1 MEEQPKD
8 RAQERQYNHHGEDRQ
23 STQHTTCLK
32 NDQSHFQ
39 RQHQETQTKKTGW
52 AIRKSIKKV
61 NISEEEGERNPHLS
75 HTVPISHP
83 PNNNGNRH
91 ASNTNAKQKSSQKL
105 YTTVPKVSSKG
116 LALNKN
122 MDFKNDKE
130 KALDLNHHES
140 QPLDKKDSLL
150 LQNGVVN
157 CGLITNGYSSKDND
171 GSGSEGGYTTPKKRK
186 ARCNNAKNTDNVM
199 REKEK
204 DMQQGNTTQEHVAFN
219 METTEKGVTSR
230 LDGFRAANKVEAQ
243 STARR
248 AVVSE
253 ASMGESQR
261 KNSDGKT
268 AGTFGKKTEERHK
281 AKLSSPSKEDS
292 WTLFKPPPVFPVDN
306 SSAKIVPKISYASKV
321 KENLN
326 KVAQGGGEALPP
338 PVRLSQVP
346 MSAMKT
352 ITSAS
357 FTNGPVSGNGNGC
370 ASVGTFFAPAAS
382 SIPPTPSISSG
393 ENVASPLESN
403 CSSTTS
409 PVDGEAYELR
419 KCTLLIYP
427 LNMQPVLPSAR
438 HLDPPA
444 AQTNQKAL
452 GDIFQ
457 NQWGL
462 SFINDPNLG
471 PEGGGGG
478 QVPAADKTTVVT
490 PQSECQ
496 AAAAK
501 AAQPCFD
508 VSPSFL
514 EPGTLAQDP
523 EKRTC
528 APCNASNACFPACV
542 MSEEDIKLQPCSQ
555 QKTTVEA
562 KGAGSA
568 VSAAGKDNGAK
579 PAQGQLTTVL
589 FGSSKQQA
597 PTKDIGRSCSWGFFD
612 IKAAVT
618 YHTKEMEFLF
628 SLQKQD
634 PKRVVVYD
642 ETKDGPDQ

>member
-1 MEEQPKD
+1 MEDQPRD
-8 RAQERQYNHHGEDRQ
+8 RAQDRHYQHRGEDRH
-23 STQHTTCLK
+23 STHRTAALK

-39 RQHQETQTKKTGW
+39 RQHQETQTKKTGN
-52 AIRKSIKKV
+52 KKV
-61 NISEEEGERNPHLS
+61 NISDVEGEKNTHLS
-75 HTVPISHP
+75 DTVGMSHP
-83 PNNNGNRH
+83 PNSNGNRYISS
-91 ASNTNAKQKSSQKL
+91 ANVKQKSMQKL

-116 LALNKN
+116 LDHKKN
-122 MDFKNDKE
+122 MDLKND
-130 KALDLNHHES
+130 KALDLNHHEG

-186 ARCNNAKNTDNVM
+186 ARCNNTKNTDNVIKD
-199 REKEK
+199 KEK
-204 DMQQGNTTQEHVAFN
+204 DMQQGDTTQESGEFDF
-219 METTEKGVTSR
+219 ETTEKGVTSR
-230 LDGFRAANKVEAQ
+230 LDGFRATHKVEAQ
-243 STARR
+243 SAARR
-248 AVVSE
+248 AAVPE
-253 ASMGESQR
+253 ASVGESQR
-261 KNSDGKT
+261 KSSDGKT
-268 AGTFGKKTEERHK
+268 AGTFGKKSEERHK

-338 PVRLSQVP
+338 PIRLSQVP

-352 ITSAS
+352 ITSSS

-370 ASVGTFFAPAAS
+370 PSVGTFFAPAAS
-382 SIPPTPSISSG
+382 SIPPAPSIPSG

-409 PVDGEAYELR
+409 PVDGEAYDLR

-452 GDIFQ
+452 GEIFQ

-462 SFINDPNLG
+462 SFINEPNLG
-471 PEGGGGG
+471 PDGGSG
-478 QVPAADKTTVVT
+478 QVSAEDKTTVVT
-490 PQSECQ
+490 PQIERQ
-496 AAAAK
+496 ASSAK
-501 AAQPCFD
+501 VAQPCFD
-508 VSPSFL
+508 ITPSFL

-528 APCNASNACFPACV
+528 APCNVSNACFPACV
-542 MSEEDIKLQPCSQ
+542 TSDEENKLQPCGQ
-555 QKTTVEA
+555 EKTKPEA

-568 VSAAGKDNGAK
+568 VPAPGKDNGAK
-579 PAQGQLTTVL
+579 PAQGQLTTLL
-589 FGSSKQQA
+589 FGSSKEQA
-597 PTKDIGRSCSWGFFD
+597 HSKDIGRRSCWGPFD

-618 YHTKEMEFLF
+618 YHTKEMESIFN
-628 SLQKQD
+628 LQKQD

>member
-8 RAQERQYNHHGEDRQ
+8 RAQERQYHHHGEDRQ
-23 STQHTTCLK
+23 STQHPTCLK
-32 NDQSHFQ
+32 HDQSHFQ

-52 AIRKSIKKV
+52 AIRRSIKKV
-61 NISEEEGERNPHLS
+61 NISEEEGEKNPHLS
-75 HTVPISHP
+75 DTVGMSHP
-83 PNNNGNRH
+83 PNSNGNRH
-91 ASNTNAKQKSSQKL
+91 TSNANVKQKSTQKL

-116 LALNKN
+116 LEHKKN
-122 MDFKNDKE
+122 MDLKNDKE
-130 KALDLNHHES
+130 RALDLIHHEG
-140 QPLDKKDSLL
+140 QPMDKKDSVL

-186 ARCNNAKNTDNVM
+186 ARCNNAKNTDIVI

-204 DMQQGNTTQEHVAFN
+204 DMQQGNTTHEHGAFN
-219 METTEKGVTSR
+219 LETTEKRVTSR
-230 LDGFRAANKVEAQ
+230 LDGFRAAHKVEAQ
-243 STARR
+243 SAARR
-248 AVVSE
+248 AVASE

-261 KNSDGKT
+261 KNSDGKIV
-268 AGTFGKKTEERHK
+268 GTFGKKTEERHK
-281 AKLSSPSKEDS
+281 AKLSSASKEDS

-370 ASVGTFFAPAAS
+370 PSVGTFFAPAAS
-382 SIPPTPSISSG
+382 SIQLAPSIPSG

-419 KCTLLIYP
+419 KFTLIYP

-462 SFINDPNLG
+462 SFINEPNLG
-471 PEGGGGG
+471 SEGGGG
-478 QVPAADKTTVVT
+478 QVPAEDKTTGVT
-490 PQSECQ
+490 SQSECQ
-496 AAAAK
+496 AVAAK
-501 AAQPCFD
+501 AARPCFD
-508 VSPSFL
+508 NSPSFL
-514 EPGTLAQDP
+514 EPGTLAPDP

-528 APCNASNACFPACV
+528 APCNVSSACSPACV
-542 MSEEDIKLQPCSQ
+542 MSEEENKLQPCGQ
-555 QKTTVEA
+555 EKTKVEA

-568 VSAAGKDNGAK
+568 VLAPSKDNGAK

-597 PTKDIGRSCSWGFFD
+597 HSKDIGRRCSWGSFD
-612 IKAAVT
+612 IKDAVT
-618 YHTKEMEFLF
+618 YHTKEMEFIF
-628 SLQKQD
+628 NLQKQD

>member
-8 RAQERQYNHHGEDRQ
+8 RAQDRQYHHHGEDRN
-23 STQHTTCLK
+23 SIQHPTCLK
-32 NDQSHFQ
+32 HDQSHFQ
-39 RQHQETQTKKTGW
+39 RQHQETQTKKTGN
-52 AIRKSIKKV
+52 KKV
-61 NISEEEGERNPHLS
+61 NISEEEGEKNPHLS
-75 HTVPISHP
+75 DTVGMSHP
-83 PNNNGNRH
+83 PNSNGNRH
-91 ASNTNAKQKSSQKL
+91 TSSTNVKQKSTQKL
-105 YTTVPKVSSKG
+105 YTPVPKVSSKG
-116 LALNKN
+116 VDHKKN
-122 MDFKNDKE
+122 MDLKNDKE
-130 KALDLNHHES
+130 KALDLNHHEGQS
-140 QPLDKKDSLL
+140 LDKKDSVL

-186 ARCNNAKNTDNVM
+186 ARCNNAKNTDNVI

-204 DMQQGNTTQEHVAFN
+204 DMQQGNTTQEHGPFN
-219 METTEKGVTSR
+219 LEMTEKGVTSR
-230 LDGFRAANKVEAQ
+230 LDGFRATHKVEAQ
-243 STARR
+243 SAARR
-248 AVVSE
+248 AAAPE
-253 ASMGESQR
+253 ASVGESQR

-268 AGTFGKKTEERHK
+268 VSTFGKKTEERHK
-281 AKLSSPSKEDS
+281 AKHSSPSKEDS

-326 KVAQGGGEALPP
+326 KVAQGAGEALPP

-370 ASVGTFFAPAAS
+370 PVGTFFAPAAS
-382 SIPPTPSISSG
+382 SIPPAPSIPSG

-462 SFINDPNLG
+462 SFINEPNLG
-471 PEGGGGG
+471 PEGGSG
-478 QVPAADKTTVVT
+478 QVPAEDKTTVVP

-508 VSPSFL
+508 VGPSFL
-514 EPGTLAQDP
+514 EPGTLAPEP

-528 APCNASNACFPACV
+528 APCGVSNACSPACATG
-542 MSEEDIKLQPCSQ
+542 EEETKPQP
-555 QKTTVEA
+555 KAEG

-568 VSAAGKDNGAK
+568 ASAPSKDNGAK
-579 PAQGQLTTVL
+579 PAQGQLTTLL
-589 FGSSKQQA
+589 FGSSKEQA
-597 PTKDIGRSCSWGFFD
+597 HPKDFGRRCSWGSFD

-618 YHTKEMEFLF
+618 YHTKEMEFIF
-628 SLQKQD
+628 NLQKQD

>member
-1 MEEQPKD
+1 MEEQPRD
-8 RAQERQYNHHGEDRQ
+8 RAQERQYHHHGGDRH
-23 STQHTTCLK
+23 TIQHTTCLK
-32 NDQSHFQ
+32 HDQSHFQ

-61 NISEEEGERNPHLS
+61 NIRQEEWENNLHLS
-75 HTVPISHP
+75 DTVGMSHA
-83 PNNNGNRH
+83 PNSHCNRH
-91 ASNTNAKQKSSQKL
+91 TSHANVKQKSTQKL

-116 LALNKN
+116 LDLKKN
-122 MDFKNDKE
+122 MDLKIDKE
-130 KALDLNHHES
+130 KVLELNHHEGHS
-140 QPLDKKDSLL
+140 MNKNDPVL

-157 CGLITNGYSSKDND
+157 CGLITNGYYSKDND

-186 ARCNNAKNTDNVM
+186 ARCNNAKNTDNAL
-199 REKEK
+199 RDEEK
-204 DMQQGNTTQEHVAFN
+204 DMQQGSSTQEHGAFN
-219 METTEKGVTSR
+219 LETTEKGMTSR
-230 LDGFRAANKVEAQ
+230 LDGFRAGHKAEAQ
-243 STARR
+243 SAARR

-253 ASMGESQR
+253 ASLGEAQR
-261 KNSDGKT
+261 KNSDGKIV
-268 AGTFGKKTEERHK
+268 GNFGKKTEERHK

-370 ASVGTFFAPAAS
+370 PSVGTFFAPAAS
-382 SIPPTPSISSG
+382 SIPPAPYFPSG
-393 ENVASPLESN
+393 ENVACPLESN

-409 PVDGEAYELR
+409 PVDGEPYELR
-419 KCTLLIYP
+419 KTLLIYP

-444 AQTNQKAL
+444 AQTNQNAL

-462 SFINDPNLG
+462 SFINEPNLG
-471 PEGGGGG
+471 PEGSGGK
-478 QVPAADKTTVVT
+478 VPAEDKTSVVP
-490 PQSECQ
+490 PQSKCQ
-496 AAAAK
+496 T

-508 VSPSFL
+508 VGPSFFEL
-514 EPGTLAQDP
+514 GTLAQDP
-523 EKRTC
+523 KRRTC
-528 APCNASNACFPACV
+528 APCSVSEAFSPARGT
-542 MSEEDIKLQPCSQ
+542 SEEENQLQPCGQ
-555 QKTTVEA
+555 EKTQVEA
-562 KGAGSA
+562 KGAGFA
-568 VSAAGKDNGAK
+568 VLPPSKDNGAK

-589 FGSSKQQA
+589 FGSSKHL
-597 PTKDIGRSCSWGFFD
+597 THSKDIGRRCSWASFD

-618 YHTKEMEFLF
+618 YHTKEMELIFN
-628 SLQKQD
+628 LQKQD
-634 PKRVVVYD
+634 PKRVVSYD

>member
-1 MEEQPKD
+1 MLFLLSG
-8 RAQERQYNHHGEDRQ
+8 N
-23 STQHTTCLK
+23 
-32 NDQSHFQ
+32 
-39 RQHQETQTKKTGW
+39 
-52 AIRKSIKKV
+52 KKV
-61 NISEEEGERNPHLS
+61 NISEEEGERSPHLS
-75 HTVPISHP
+75 DTVGMSHP
-83 PNNNGNRH
+83 PNSNGNRTT
-91 ASNTNAKQKSSQKL
+91 SNANVKQKSTQKL
-105 YTTVPKVSSKG
+105 YTAVPKVSCKG
-116 LALNKN
+116 LDQKKN
-122 MDFKNDKE
+122 MDLKNDKD
-130 KALDLNHHES
+130 KALDLNHHEGPS
-140 QPLDKKDSLL
+140 LDKKDSMF
-150 LQNGVVN
+150 QNGVIN

-186 ARCNNAKNTDNVM
+186 ARCNNPKNTDNVI

-204 DMQQGNTTQEHVAFN
+204 DMQQNNTTQEHGAFN
-219 METTEKGVTSR
+219 LETTEKGVTSR
-230 LDGFRAANKVEAQ
+230 LDGFRAAHKVEAP
-243 STARR
+243 SAGRR

-253 ASMGESQR
+253 TSMGESQR

-268 AGTFGKKTEERHK
+268 VGTFGKKSEERHK
-281 AKLSSPSKEDS
+281 SKLSSPSKEDS

-338 PVRLSQVP
+338 PIRLSQVP

-370 ASVGTFFAPAAS
+370 PVGTFFAPAAS
-382 SIPPTPSISSG
+382 SIPPPVSTPSG

-403 CSSTTS
+403 CSSATS

-462 SFINDPNLG
+462 SFINEPNLG
-471 PEGGGGG
+471 PEGGSG
-478 QVPAADKTTVVT
+478 QVPAEDKTTMVT
-490 PQSECQ
+490 PQSEGQ
-496 AAAAK
+496 AP
-501 AAQPCFD
+501 QPCFD
-508 VSPSFL
+508 VNPSFL

-528 APCNASNACFPACV
+528 APCNVSNAYSPVCD
-542 MSEEDIKLQPCSQ
+542 MSEEESKLQPCGQ
-555 QKTTVEA
+555 EKTKAEG
-562 KGAGSA
+562 KGGSA
-568 VSAAGKDNGAK
+568 VATPSKDNSVK
-579 PAQGQLTTVL
+579 PAQGQLTTLL
-589 FGSSKQQA
+589 FGSSKEQA
-597 PTKDIGRSCSWGFFD
+597 HSKDIGRRCSWGSFD

-618 YHTKEMEFLF
+618 YHTKGNFCFVL
-628 SLQKQD
+628 SN
-634 PKRVVVYD
+634 
-642 ETKDGPDQ
+642 

>member
-8 RAQERQYNHHGEDRQ
+8 RAQDRQYHHHGEDR
-23 STQHTTCLK
+23 SSIQHTTCLK

-39 RQHQETQTKKTGW
+39 RQHQETQTKKTGN
-52 AIRKSIKKV
+52 KKV
-61 NISEEEGERNPHLS
+61 NISDEEGEKNTHLS
-75 HTVPISHP
+75 DIVGMSHP
-83 PNNNGNRH
+83 PNSNGNRH
-91 ASNTNAKQKSSQKL
+91 ISNTNVKQKSTQKL
-105 YTTVPKVSSKG
+105 YATVPKVSSKG
-116 LALNKN
+116 LDHKKN
-122 MDFKNDKE
+122 MDLKNDKE
-130 KALDLNHHES
+130 KSLDLNHHEG
-140 QPLDKKDSLL
+140 QPLDKKDSVL

-186 ARCNNAKNTDNVM
+186 ARCNNTKNTDNVI
-199 REKEK
+199 RDKEK
-204 DMQQGNTTQEHVAFN
+204 DMQQGNTTQEPGGYNLEA
-219 METTEKGVTSR
+219 TEKGVTSR
-230 LDGFRAANKVEAQ
+230 LDGFRAAHKVE
-243 STARR
+243 TARR
-248 AVVSE
+248 AVASE

-261 KNSDGKT
+261 KSSDGKT
-268 AGTFGKKTEERHK
+268 VGTFGKKTEERHK

-370 ASVGTFFAPAAS
+370 PSVGTFFAPAAS
-382 SIPPTPSISSG
+382 SIPPAPSIPSG

-462 SFINDPNLG
+462 SFINEPNLG
-471 PEGGGGG
+471 PEGGSG
-478 QVPAADKTTVVT
+478 QVPTEEKTTVVT

-501 AAQPCFD
+501 AAQPSFD

-514 EPGTLAQDP
+514 EPGTLAQDA

-528 APCNASNACFPACV
+528 APCSVSNACSPACV
-542 MSEEDIKLQPCSQ
+542 MSEEENKLQPSGQ
-555 QKTTVEA
+555 EKAKVEA
-562 KGAGSA
+562 KGAGLAASA
-568 VSAAGKDNGAK
+568 PSKDNGAK
-579 PAQGQLTTVL
+579 PAQGQLTTLL
-589 FGSSKQQA
+589 FGSSKEQA
-597 PTKDIGRSCSWGFFD
+597 HSKDIGRRCSWGSFD
-612 IKAAVT
+612 VKAAVT
-618 YHTKEMEFLF
+618 YHTKEMEYIFN
-628 SLQKQD
+628 LQKQD

>member
-8 RAQERQYNHHGEDRQ
+8 RAQERQHHHHGEDKH
-23 STQHTTCLK
+23 SSQHTTCLK
-32 NDQSHFQ
+32 HDQSHFQ

-52 AIRKSIKKV
+52 AIRKSNKKV
-61 NISEEEGERNPHLS
+61 NISEEEGEKNPHLS
-75 HTVPISHP
+75 DTVGMSHH
-83 PNNNGNRH
+83 PNSNGNRH
-91 ASNTNAKQKSSQKL
+91 TSNTNVKQKSTQKL
-105 YTTVPKVSSKG
+105 YTTVQKVSSKG
-116 LALNKN
+116 LDHKN
-122 MDFKNDKE
+122 MDLKHDKE
-130 KALDLNHHES
+130 KALDLNYYEGAL
-140 QPLDKKDSLL
+140 LDKKDSML

-186 ARCNNAKNTDNVM
+186 ARCNNGKNTDYVI
-199 REKEK
+199 RVKEK
-204 DMQQGNTTQEHVAFN
+204 DTQQGNTTQEHGAFILD
-219 METTEKGVTSR
+219 TTVKGVTSR
-230 LDGFRAANKVEAQ
+230 LDGIRVAHKVDAQ
-243 STARR
+243 SAARR
-248 AVVSE
+248 AVASE

-268 AGTFGKKTEERHK
+268 VGTFGKKTEERHK

-326 KVAQGGGEALPP
+326 KVAQGGGEALLP

-357 FTNGPVSGNGNGC
+357 FTNGPVSGNGNNC
-370 ASVGTFFAPAAS
+370 PSVGTFFAPAAS
-382 SIPPTPSISSG
+382 SIQTAPSIPSG

-409 PVDGEAYELR
+409 PVDDAYELR

-462 SFINDPNLG
+462 SFINEPNLG
-471 PEGGGGG
+471 PEGGGG
-478 QVPAADKTTVVT
+478 QVPTEDKSTVVT

-496 AAAAK
+496 AVAAK

-514 EPGTLAQDP
+514 EPGTLAQDH

-528 APCNASNACFPACV
+528 APCDVSNTCSPACL
-542 MSEEDIKLQPCSQ
+542 MSEEENKLQPCGQ
-555 QKTTVEA
+555 EQTKVEA

-568 VSAAGKDNGAK
+568 VLAPSKDNGAK
-579 PAQGQLTTVL
+579 PAQGHVTTVL

-597 PTKDIGRSCSWGFFD
+597 HSKDIGRRCSWTFD

-618 YHTKEMEFLF
+618 YHTKEMELIFN
-628 SLQKQD
+628 LQKQD

>member
-1 MEEQPKD
+1 MEEQPRD
-8 RAQERQYNHHGEDRQ
+8 RAHERQYHHRGEDRRPVQ
-23 STQHTTCLK
+23 RTTCLK
-32 NDQSHFQ
+32 HDQSHFQ
-39 RQHQETQTKKTGW
+39 RQHQETQTKKTGN
-52 AIRKSIKKV
+52 KKV
-61 NISEEEGERNPHLS
+61 NPCEEEREKNPHVS
-75 HTVPISHP
+75 DTVGMSHP
-83 PNNNGNRH
+83 PNSSCTRH
-91 ASNTNAKQKSSQKL
+91 TSNANVKQKSTQKL
-105 YTTVPKVSSKG
+105 YTTVPKG
-116 LALNKN
+116 LDLKKN
-122 MDFKNDKE
+122 MDLKNDKE

-140 QPLDKKDSLL
+140 HPMDKKDSVL

-186 ARCNNAKNTDNVM
+186 ARCNNAKNTDNVI
-199 REKEK
+199 RDKER
-204 DMQQGNTTQEHVAFN
+204 DMQQGSSPQEHGAFN
-219 METTEKGVTSR
+219 LETTEKGVTSR
-230 LDGFRAANKVEAQ
+230 LDGFRAAHKGEAQ
-243 STARR
+243 SAARR

-261 KNSDGKT
+261 KNSDGKIV
-268 AGTFGKKTEERHK
+268 GTFGKKTEERHK

-370 ASVGTFFAPAAS
+370 PSVGTFFAPAAS
-382 SIPPTPSISSG
+382 SLPSPPSFPSG
-393 ENVASPLESN
+393 ENVASPLESS

-419 KCTLLIYP
+419 KTLLIYP

-462 SFINDPNLG
+462 SFINEPNMG
-471 PEGGGGG
+471 PDGGGGKL
-478 QVPAADKTTVVT
+478 PAEDT
-490 PQSECQ
+490 PQSQCQ
-496 AAAAK
+496 AVSAK

-508 VSPSFL
+508 IGPSFL
-514 EPGTLAQDP
+514 ELGTFGQDP

-528 APCNASNACFPACV
+528 APCNVSIARSPACV
-542 MSEEDIKLQPCSQ
+542 ASEEENKRQPCGQ
-555 QKTTVEA
+555 EKTKAEA
-562 KGAGSA
+562 KGAC
-568 VSAAGKDNGAK
+568 SAAMAPSKDAGAK
-579 PAQGQLTTVL
+579 PAQGQPTTVL
-589 FGSSKQQA
+589 FGSVKQQA
-597 PTKDIGRSCSWGFFD
+597 HTKDIGRRCSSDSFD

-618 YHTKEMEFLF
+618 YHTKEMEFIF
-628 SLQKQD
+628 NLQKQD

-642 ETKDGPDQ
+642 ETKDGPEQ

>member
-8 RAQERQYNHHGEDRQ
+8 RAQDRQYQHHGEDR
-23 STQHTTCLK
+23 SSIQHTTCLK

-39 RQHQETQTKKTGW
+39 RQHQETQTKKTGN
-52 AIRKSIKKV
+52 KKV
-61 NISEEEGERNPHLS
+61 NISEEEGDKNPHLS
-75 HTVPISHP
+75 DTVGMSYP
-83 PNNNGNRH
+83 PNSNGNRH
-91 ASNTNAKQKSSQKL
+91 TSNTNAKQRSSQKL

-116 LALNKN
+116 LDHKKN
-122 MDFKNDKE
+122 MDLKNDKDKD
-130 KALDLNHHES
+130 KALEFNHHEG
-140 QPLDKKDSLL
+140 QPLDKKGSVL

-186 ARCNNAKNTDNVM
+186 ARCNNTKNSDNVI

-204 DMQQGNTTQEHVAFN
+204 EMQPGNTTQDHGAFN
-219 METTEKGVTSR
+219 LETVEKGVTSR
-230 LDGFRAANKVEAQ
+230 LDGFKAANKVEAQ
-243 STARR
+243 SSARR
-248 AVVSE
+248 TAASE
-253 ASMGESQR
+253 ASMSESQR

-268 AGTFGKKTEERHK
+268 VGTFGKKTEDRHK

-370 ASVGTFFAPAAS
+370 PSVGTFFAPAAS
-382 SIPPTPSISSG
+382 SIPPAPSIPSG

-403 CSSTTS
+403 CSSAIS
-409 PVDGEAYELR
+409 PVDGEAFELR
-419 KCTLLIYP
+419 KCALLIYP

-462 SFINDPNLG
+462 SFINEPNLG
-471 PEGGGGG
+471 AEGGCG
-478 QVPAADKTTVVT
+478 QVPTEDKSTVVT
-490 PQSECQ
+490 LQSECQ
-496 AAAAK
+496 AGTAK

-528 APCNASNACFPACV
+528 APCNVSNVCSPACV
-542 MSEEDIKLQPCSQ
+542 MSEEENKLPPCGQ
-555 QKTTVEA
+555 EKAKVEG
-562 KGAGSA
+562 KGAGSSGLA
-568 VSAAGKDNGAK
+568 PSKDNGAK
-579 PAQGQLTTVL
+579 PAQGQLTTLL
-589 FGSSKQQA
+589 FGSSKEPA
-597 PTKDIGRSCSWGFFD
+597 HPKDIGRRCSLGSFD
-612 IKAAVT
+612 VKAAVT
-618 YHTKEMEFLF
+618 YHTKEMESIFN
-628 SLQKQD
+628 LQKQD

>member
-8 RAQERQYNHHGEDRQ
+8 RAQDKQYHHHGEDRH
-23 STQHTTCLK
+23 SIQHPTCLK
-32 NDQSHFQ
+32 HDQSHIQ
-39 RQHQETQTKKTGW
+39 RQHQETHTKKTGN
-52 AIRKSIKKV
+52 KK
-61 NISEEEGERNPHLS
+61 ITASDEEGEKNS
-75 HTVPISHP
+75 HQSDTVGMSQRT
-83 PNNNGNRH
+83 NSNGNRH
-91 ASNTNAKQKSSQKL
+91 TSNATVKQKSSQKL
-105 YTTVPKVSSKG
+105 YMTVPKVSSK
-116 LALNKN
+116 ASDHKKI
-122 MDFKNDKE
+122 MDLKND
-130 KALDLNHHES
+130 KALDLNHDDQS
-140 QPLDKKDSLL
+140 MDKKDYVF
-150 LQNGVVN
+150 LQNGIVN
-157 CGLITNGYSSKDND
+157 CGIITNGYSSKDNE

-186 ARCNNAKNTDNVM
+186 ARCNNVKNTVNVM
-199 REKEK
+199 REKQK
-204 DMQQGNTTQEHVAFN
+204 DLQQGNSMQEPGAFSLEMN
-219 METTEKGVTSR
+219 EKGAASR
-230 LDGFRAANKVEAQ
+230 LDACRAGHKVEAPP
-243 STARR
+243 TTRR
-248 AVVSE
+248 AVSSDTLV
-253 ASMGESQR
+253 GESQR
-261 KNSDGKT
+261 KNSDGKLV
-268 AGTFGKKTEERHK
+268 GTFGKKTEEKHK

-370 ASVGTFFAPAAS
+370 PSVGTFFTPAAS
-382 SIPPTPSISSG
+382 SIPPAPSIPGG

-403 CSSTTS
+403 CSSMSS

-444 AQTNQKAL
+444 AQTNQKVL

-462 SFINDPNLG
+462 SFINEPSLG
-471 PEGGGGG
+471 PDGGSG
-478 QVPAADKTTVVT
+478 QVPAADNTTVST

-496 AAAAK
+496 
-501 AAQPCFD
+501 PCFENSSS
-508 VSPSFL
+508 VSDPAVM
-514 EPGTLAQDP
+514 AQEA
-523 EKRTC
+523 EKRTRVSC
-528 APCNASNACFPACV
+528 DACVTCSPACV
-542 MSEEDIKLQPCSQ
+542 SDEESKLQLCGQ
-555 QKTTVEA
+555 EKTKEET
-562 KGAGSA
+562 KSAGSA
-568 VSAAGKDNGAK
+568 VGLGKDNGAK
-579 PAQGQLTTVL
+579 CAQGPVTTVL
-589 FGSSKQQA
+589 FGSSKEPA
-597 PTKDIGRSCSWGFFD
+597 HFKDTGRRCSWGSFD

-618 YHTKEMEFLF
+618 YHTKEMEFIF
-628 SLQKQD
+628 NLQKQD

>member
-1 MEEQPKD
+1 MFPLS
-8 RAQERQYNHHGEDRQ
+8 G
-23 STQHTTCLK
+23 T
-32 NDQSHFQ
+32 
-39 RQHQETQTKKTGW
+39 
-52 AIRKSIKKV
+52 KKV
-61 NISEEEGERNPHLS
+61 NISEEEGEKSPHLS
-75 HTVPISHP
+75 DTVCMSHP
-83 PNNNGNRH
+83 PNSNGNRH
-91 ASNTNAKQKSSQKL
+91 ASNTNVKQRSTQKL

-116 LALNKN
+116 LDHKKN
-122 MDFKNDKE
+122 MDLKNDKE
-130 KALDLNHHES
+130 KALDLNHHEG
-140 QPLDKKDSLL
+140 QALDKKDSVL
-150 LQNGVVN
+150 LQNGIVN

-186 ARCNNAKNTDNVM
+186 ARCNNPKNTDNVL

-204 DMQQGNTTQEHVAFN
+204 DMQQGNTTQEHGAFN
-219 METTEKGVTSR
+219 LEMTEKGVTSR
-230 LDGFRAANKVEAQ
+230 LDGFRAAHKVEAQ
-243 STARR
+243 SAGRR

-253 ASMGESQR
+253 TSMGESQR

-268 AGTFGKKTEERHK
+268 VGTFGKKSEERHK
-281 AKLSSPSKEDS
+281 SKLSSPSKEDS

-370 ASVGTFFAPAAS
+370 PVGTFFAPAAS
-382 SIPPTPSISSG
+382 SIPPPQSTPSG

-403 CSSTTS
+403 CSSATS

-462 SFINDPNLG
+462 SFINEPNLG
-471 PEGGGGG
+471 PEGGSGL
-478 QVPAADKTTVVT
+478 VPAEDKTTVVT
-490 PQSECQ
+490 PQSECR
-496 AAAAK
+496 AVAAK

-508 VSPSFL
+508 VNPSFL
-514 EPGTLAQDP
+514 EPGILAQDP

-528 APCNASNACFPACV
+528 APCHVSNACSTACV
-542 MSEEDIKLQPCSQ
+542 MSEEESKLQPCGQ
-555 QKTTVEA
+555 EKTKAEG

-568 VSAAGKDNGAK
+568 VSAPSKDNGVK
-579 PAQGQLTTVL
+579 TAQGQLTTLL
-589 FGSSKQQA
+589 FGSSK
-597 PTKDIGRSCSWGFFD
+597 DIGRRCSWGSFD

-618 YHTKEMEFLF
+618 YHTKGNFCFFYQMNVCNIF
-628 SLQKQD
+628 SCN
-634 PKRVVVYD
+634 PYD
-642 ETKDGPDQ
+642 LIPG

>member
-1 MEEQPKD
+1 MEEQPRD
-8 RAQERQYNHHGEDRQ
+8 RAQERQYHHHGEDRR
-23 STQHTTCLK
+23 STQHTTSLK
-32 NDQSHFQ
+32 HDQSHFQ
-39 RQHQETQTKKTGW
+39 RQHQETQTKKTG
-52 AIRKSIKKV
+52 STKV
-61 NISEEEGERNPHLS
+61 NICEEAGEKNPHLS
-75 HTVPISHP
+75 DTVGMSQP
-83 PNNNGNRH
+83 PNSNCNRH
-91 ASNTNAKQKSSQKL
+91 TSNANVKQKSTQKL
-105 YTTVPKVSSKG
+105 YTTVPKVSGKG
-116 LALNKN
+116 LDFKKN
-122 MDFKNDKE
+122 MDLKHDMD
-130 KALDLNHHES
+130 KALDLNHHEG
-140 QPLDKKDSLL
+140 QPMDKKDAVL

-186 ARCNNAKNTDNVM
+186 ARCNNAKNTDNVI
-199 REKEK
+199 RDKER
-204 DMQQGNTTQEHVAFN
+204 DVQQEHGAFN
-219 METTEKGVTSR
+219 LETAEKGVTSR
-230 LDGFRAANKVEAQ
+230 LDGFRAAHKVDAQ
-243 STARR
+243 SAARR
-248 AVVSE
+248 AVVSD

-261 KNSDGKT
+261 KNS
-268 AGTFGKKTEERHK
+268 FGKKTEERHK
-281 AKLSSPSKEDS
+281 AKLSSNSKEDS

-357 FTNGPVSGNGNGC
+357 FTNGPVSGTGNGC
-370 ASVGTFFAPAAS
+370 PSVGTFFAPAAS
-382 SIPPTPSISSG
+382 SIPPAPSFPSG
-393 ENVASPLESN
+393 ENVASPVESN

-409 PVDGEAYELR
+409 AVDGDGYELR
-419 KCTLLIYP
+419 KTLLIYP

-462 SFINDPNLG
+462 SFINEPNLG
-471 PEGGGGG
+471 PEGGGGK
-478 QVPAADKTTVVT
+478 VPAEDKTTAVA

-496 AAAAK
+496 ALAAK

-508 VSPSFL
+508 VGPSFFEL
-514 EPGTLAQDP
+514 GTLAQDP

-528 APCNASNACFPACV
+528 APCNVSNACSP
-542 MSEEDIKLQPCSQ
+542 SEEEIKLQPRGQ
-555 QKTTVEA
+555 EKTKAEA

-568 VSAAGKDNGAK
+568 VLASSKDNGAK
-579 PAQGQLTTVL
+579 PAQGQLTTVS
-589 FGSSKQQA
+589 FGSSKQPA
-597 PTKDIGRSCSWGFFD
+597 HSKDIGRRCSWGSFD

-618 YHTKEMEFLF
+618 YHTKEMEFIF
-628 SLQKQD
+628 NLQKQD

>member
-8 RAQERQYNHHGEDRQ
+8 RAQERQYHQHGEDRN
-23 STQHTTCLK
+23 SIQHTTCLK

-39 RQHQETQTKKTGW
+39 RQHQETQTKKTGN
-52 AIRKSIKKV
+52 KKI
-61 NISEEEGERNPHLS
+61 NISEEEGEKNPHLS
-75 HTVPISHP
+75 DTVCMSHP
-83 PNNNGNRH
+83 PNSNGNRN
-91 ASNTNAKQKSSQKL
+91 ASIPNVKLKSTQKL
-105 YTTVPKVSSKG
+105 YTPVPKVSSKG
-116 LALNKN
+116 LDHKKN
-122 MDFKNDKE
+122 MDLKTDNE
-130 KALDLNHHES
+130 KAVDLIHDDG
-140 QPLDKKDSLL
+140 QPLDKKDSML

-157 CGLITNGYSSKDND
+157 CGYITNGYSSKDND

-186 ARCNNAKNTDNVM
+186 ARCNNAKNTDNVI
-199 REKEK
+199 RERER
-204 DMQQGNTTQEHVAFN
+204 DMQQGNTTEEHGALN
-219 METTEKGVTSR
+219 LETTEKGVTSR
-230 LDGFRAANKVEAQ
+230 LDGFRAHKVEAQ
-243 STARR
+243 SAARR
-248 AVVSE
+248 AIATD
-253 ASMGESQR
+253 ASLGESQR

-268 AGTFGKKTEERHK
+268 VGTFGKKTEERPK
-281 AKLSSPSKEDS
+281 AKLSSPSKEDP

-346 MSAMKT
+346 MSALKT

-357 FTNGPVSGNGNGC
+357 FTNGPVSGNGNSC
-370 ASVGTFFAPAAS
+370 PSVGTFFAPAAS
-382 SIPPTPSISSG
+382 SIPSAQSIPSG

-462 SFINDPNLG
+462 SFINEPNLG
-471 PEGGGGG
+471 PEGGNG
-478 QVPAADKTTVVT
+478 QVLAEDKTTVVT

-496 AAAAK
+496 AVASK

-508 VSPSFL
+508 VGPSFL
-514 EPGTLAQDP
+514 EPGTLAEDP

-528 APCNASNACFPACV
+528 TPCNVSNACFPACA
-542 MSEEDIKLQPCSQ
+542 MSKENKLQPCGQ
-555 QKTTVEA
+555 EKTKVEA
-562 KGAGSA
+562 KGAGYSML
-568 VSAAGKDNGAK
+568 VPSKDNGAK
-579 PAQGQLTTVL
+579 PAQGQQTTLL
-589 FGSSKQQA
+589 FGSSKEQA
-597 PTKDIGRSCSWGFFD
+597 QSKDIGRRCSWGSFD
-612 IKAAVT
+612 VKAAVT
-618 YHTKEMEFLF
+618 YHTKEMESILN
-628 SLQKQD
+628 LQKQD

>member
-8 RAQERQYNHHGEDRQ
+8 RAQDRQYHHHGEDRN
-23 STQHTTCLK
+23 SIQHTACLK
-32 NDQSHFQ
+32 NDQSHIQ
-39 RQHQETQTKKTGW
+39 RQHQETQTKKTG
-52 AIRKSIKKV
+52 IKKV
-61 NISEEEGERNPHLS
+61 NISEEEGEKN
-75 HTVPISHP
+75 SHP
-83 PNNNGNRH
+83 SDTVGMSRPPNNGNRLT
-91 ASNTNAKQKSSQKL
+91 SNTNVKQKSTQKL
-105 YTTVPKVSSKG
+105 YTTVPKLSSKG
-116 LALNKN
+116 LDHKKN
-122 MDFKNDKE
+122 IDYKID
-130 KALDLNHHES
+130 KALDWNHHEG
-140 QPLDKKDSLL
+140 QPLDKKDSIFV
-150 LQNGVVN
+150 QNGIVN

-171 GSGSEGGYTTPKKRK
+171 GSGSEGGYTTPKRRK
-186 ARCNNAKNTDNVM
+186 ARCNNTKNNDYVIKD
-199 REKEK
+199 KEK
-204 DMQQGNTTQEHVAFN
+204 DMQQGNSPQEHGAFN
-219 METTEKGVTSR
+219 LEMTEKGMTSK
-230 LDGFRAANKVEAQ
+230 LDGFRAVHKVEAQ
-243 STARR
+243 SAGRR
-248 AVVSE
+248 VVVSE
-253 ASMGESQR
+253 ASTGESQR

-268 AGTFGKKTEERHK
+268 VSTSGKKTEERHK

-370 ASVGTFFAPAAS
+370 PVGTFFAPAAS
-382 SIPPTPSISSG
+382 SISPAPSNPGG

-403 CSSTTS
+403 CSSTSS
-409 PVDGEAYELR
+409 PVDGEAYQLR

-444 AQTNQKAL
+444 AQTNQKTL

-462 SFINDPNLG
+462 SFINEPNLG
-471 PEGGGGG
+471 QEGGGGG
-478 QVPAADKTTVVT
+478 QVPAEDEAPVVAS
-490 PQSECQ
+490 QGNSQ
-496 AAAAK
+496 GVAAK
-501 AAQPCFD
+501 AGQPCFD

-514 EPGTLAQDP
+514 EPGTLAQDI

-528 APCNASNACFPACV
+528 VPCVVSNACSPACV
-542 MSEEDIKLQPCSQ
+542 MSEEGNKLQSCGQ
-555 QKTTVEA
+555 EKTKAEC
-562 KGAGSA
+562 KSAGSA
-568 VSAAGKDNGAK
+568 LSAPNKDNGVK
-579 PAQGQLTTVL
+579 PAQGQLTTLL
-589 FGSSKQQA
+589 FGSSKEKA
-597 PTKDIGRSCSWGFFD
+597 HSKDIGRRCSWGSFD

-618 YHTKEMEFLF
+618 YHTKEMEFIF
-628 SLQKQD
+628 NLQKQD

-642 ETKDGPDQ
+642 ETKDGPNQ

>member
-8 RAQERQYNHHGEDRQ
+8 RAQDRQYHLQGEDR
-23 STQHTTCLK
+23 SSIQHTTCLK

-39 RQHQETQTKKTGW
+39 RQHQETQTKKTGN
-52 AIRKSIKKV
+52 KKV
-61 NISEEEGERNPHLS
+61 NISDEEGEKNTHLS
-75 HTVPISHP
+75 HTVGMSHP
-83 PNNNGNRH
+83 PSSNGNRH
-91 ASNTNAKQKSSQKL
+91 ISNTNVKQKSTQKL
-105 YTTVPKVSSKG
+105 YTSVPKVSSKV
-116 LALNKN
+116 LDHKKN
-122 MDFKNDKE
+122 MDLKNDKE

-140 QPLDKKDSLL
+140 QPLDKKDSVL
-150 LQNGVVN
+150 LQNGVVH

-186 ARCNNAKNTDNVM
+186 ARCNNAKNTDNVI
-199 REKEK
+199 RDKEK
-204 DMQQGNTTQEHVAFN
+204 DMQQDNTTQEPGPFN
-219 METTEKGVTSR
+219 PETAEKGVTSR
-230 LDGFRAANKVEAQ
+230 LDGFRATYKVEAQ
-243 STARR
+243 SAARR

-253 ASMGESQR
+253 SSVGESQR
-261 KNSDGKT
+261 KSSDSKT
-268 AGTFGKKTEERHK
+268 AGTFGKKSEERHK

-370 ASVGTFFAPAAS
+370 PSVGTFFAPAAS
-382 SIPPTPSISSG
+382 SIPPAPSIPSG

-409 PVDGEAYELR
+409 PVDGEAYE
-419 KCTLLIYP
+419 LLIYP

-462 SFINDPNLG
+462 SFINEPNLG
-471 PEGGGGG
+471 PEGGSGP
-478 QVPAADKTTVVT
+478 VPAEDKTTVVT

-496 AAAAK
+496 AVSAK

-514 EPGTLAQDP
+514 EPGTLAQDN

-528 APCNASNACFPACV
+528 APCNVSNACSPACV
-542 MSEEDIKLQPCSQ
+542 MSEEENKLQPCGQ
-555 QKTTVEA
+555 EKTKAEA
-562 KGAGSA
+562 KDAGSA
-568 VSAAGKDNGAK
+568 LSAPSKDNGAK
-579 PAQGQLTTVL
+579 PAQGQLTTLL
-589 FGSSKQQA
+589 FGSSKEQA
-597 PTKDIGRSCSWGFFD
+597 HSKDIGRRCCWGSFD
-612 IKAAVT
+612 VKAAVT
-618 YHTKEMEFLF
+618 YHTKEMESVFN
-628 SLQKQD
+628 LQKQD

>member
-8 RAQERQYNHHGEDRQ
+8 RAQDRQYHHHGEDRN
-23 STQHTTCLK
+23 SIQHTTCLK
-32 NDQSHFQ
+32 HDQSHFQ
-39 RQHQETQTKKTGW
+39 RQHQETQTKKTGN
-52 AIRKSIKKV
+52 KKV
-61 NISEEEGERNPHLS
+61 NISDEEGEKNTHLS
-75 HTVPISHP
+75 DTAGMSHP
-83 PNNNGNRH
+83 LNSNGNRH
-91 ASNTNAKQKSSQKL
+91 TSNTNVKQKSTQKL
-105 YTTVPKVSSKG
+105 YTTVPRVSSKG
-116 LALNKN
+116 LDHKKN
-122 MDFKNDKE
+122 MDLKNDKE
-130 KALDLNHHES
+130 KALDLNHHEG
-140 QPLDKKDSLL
+140 QPLDKKDSVL

-199 REKEK
+199 RDKEK
-204 DMQQGNTTQEHVAFN
+204 DMQQGNTTQEAGAFN
-219 METTEKGVTSR
+219 LETTDKGVTSR
-230 LDGFRAANKVEAQ
+230 LDGFRATHKVEAQ
-243 STARR
+243 SAARR
-248 AVVSE
+248 AVASE
-253 ASMGESQR
+253 ATMGESQR
-261 KNSDGKT
+261 KSSDGKT
-268 AGTFGKKTEERHK
+268 VGIFGKKTEERHK

-370 ASVGTFFAPAAS
+370 PSVGTFFAHAAS
-382 SIPPTPSISSG
+382 SIPPAPSIPSG

-409 PVDGEAYELR
+409 PVDGEAYEHR

-452 GDIFQ
+452 GDIFH

-462 SFINDPNLG
+462 SFINEPNLG
-471 PEGGGGG
+471 PEGGSG
-478 QVPAADKTTVVT
+478 QVPAEDKTTVVT

-496 AAAAK
+496 AVAAK

-508 VSPSFL
+508 ISPSFL

-528 APCNASNACFPACV
+528 APCNVSNTCSPACV
-542 MSEEDIKLQPCSQ
+542 MSEEENKLQPCGQ
-555 QKTTVEA
+555 EKTKVEA

-568 VSAAGKDNGAK
+568 TPAPSKDNGAK
-579 PAQGQLTTVL
+579 PAQGQLTLCCLAHLKNRPTLKTLAEGVAGAPLMLKLLSLITLKVTLTLFIKLICLNIEVL
-589 FGSSKQQA
+589 IFKFS
-597 PTKDIGRSCSWGFFD
+597 
-612 IKAAVT
+612 
-618 YHTKEMEFLF
+618 FL
-628 SLQKQD
+628 K
-634 PKRVVVYD
+634 
-642 ETKDGPDQ
+642 

>member
-8 RAQERQYNHHGEDRQ
+8 RAQERQYHHRGEDRHPI
-23 STQHTTCLK
+23 QHTTCLK
-32 NDQSHFQ
+32 HDQSHIQ
-39 RQHQETQTKKTGW
+39 RQHQETQTKKTGN
-52 AIRKSIKKV
+52 KKV
-61 NISEEEGERNPHLS
+61 NISEEEGEKNPHLS
-75 HTVPISHP
+75 DTVGVLHP
-83 PNNNGNRH
+83 PNSNGNRH
-91 ASNTNAKQKSSQKL
+91 TSNTNVKPKSTQKL
-105 YTTVPKVSSKG
+105 YATVPKVSSKG
-116 LALNKN
+116 LDHKKN
-122 MDFKNDKE
+122 MELKNDKE
-130 KALDLNHHES
+130 KALDLNHHEG
-140 QPLDKKDSLL
+140 QAMDKKDSVLF
-150 LQNGVVN
+150 QNGVVN

-186 ARCNNAKNTDNVM
+186 TRCNNAKHTDGVI

-204 DMQQGNTTQEHVAFN
+204 DMQQGNSTQEHGAFN
-219 METTEKGVTSR
+219 LEMTEKGVNSR
-230 LDGFRAANKVEAQ
+230 LDGFRAAHKV
-243 STARR
+243 
-248 AVVSE
+248 VLE
-253 ASMGESQR
+253 ASMGETQR
-261 KNSDGKT
+261 KNSDGKIV
-268 AGTFGKKTEERHK
+268 GTFGKKTEERHK

-370 ASVGTFFAPAAS
+370 PSVGTFFAPAAS
-382 SIPPTPSISSG
+382 SIPPAPYIPSG

-409 PVDGEAYELR
+409 PVDGDSYELG

-462 SFINDPNLG
+462 SFISEPNLG
-471 PEGGGGG
+471 PDGGGG
-478 QVPAADKTTVVT
+478 QVPAEDTSTVVT

-496 AAAAK
+496 AVPGK
-501 AAQPCFD
+501 TAQPCFD
-508 VSPSFL
+508 VGPSFL

-528 APCNASNACFPACV
+528 APCNACSPACV
-542 MSEEDIKLQPCSQ
+542 MSEEENKLQPRGPE
-555 QKTTVEA
+555 KTKVEA
-562 KGAGSA
+562 KVAGSA
-568 VSAAGKDNGAK
+568 VLAPSKDNGAK

-597 PTKDIGRSCSWGFFD
+597 HSKDIGRRCSWGSFD

-618 YHTKEMEFLF
+618 YHTKEMEFIF
-628 SLQKQD
+628 NLQKQD